1 MGLTVACNVHL
12 VTGTLSFDN
21 AQSENSTSISL
32 HWVKPSGQ
40 GSLHYRLTWN
50 HTAMEA
56 NLVILDR
63 NATSFVISGLR
74 KHTTYT
80 VTMTAVSSHGD
91 IQTRVEV
98 TTKEDGM
105 L

>member
-1 MGLTVACNVHL
+1 
-12 VTGTLSFDN
+12 
-21 AQSENSTSISL
+21 
-32 HWVKPSGQ
+32 
-40 GSLHYRLTWN
+40 
-50 HTAMEA
+50 MEA

-105 L
+105 LWWNFSGNFSENIEYYKNHDLHETLKDGNLLP